1 MAWPIQWLHQS
12 FIRKFS
18 EVWIIDDQE
27 KRFAGKLSES
37 LGKRA
42 TYIGIHSRFN
52 ATSYAP
58 EEIKKEIECVLLISG
73 PLEFSL
79 ALITHFKKE
88 FNEMKGPKYII
99 GSKEI
104 IPMLPA
110 HLSEYFKP
118 NNNWKETDEL
128 LLKTKVIMSYC
139 GYSTIMDVEFLQCE
153 AKLIPTKGQLEQMY
167 LAEKLTANKKALI
180 NDQGFSK

>member
-1 MAWPIQWLHQS
+1 
-12 FIRKFS
+12 
-18 EVWIIDDQE
+18 
-27 KRFAGKLSES
+27 
-37 LGKRA
+37 
-42 TYIGIHSRFN
+42 
-52 ATSYAP
+52 
-58 EEIKKEIECVLLISG
+58 
-73 PLEFSL
+73 
-79 ALITHFKKE
+79 
-88 FNEMKGPKYII
+88 MKGPKYII

-104 IPMLPA
+104 IPTLPV